1 MLPTTLRR
9 PATAAVLA
17 VAAAGAVAIGTA
29 NTAHA
34 TVSSAPCDTTYQL
47 ARQDLTAKVGGRTV
61 LIGKLYVFKTGRD
74 LCAVTTSAG
83 TRFDGQSKFMQ
94 VSLTVAGRSE
104 TDKGQY
110 RLYAGR
116 IRLHDDGGCFLAHG
130 IVKLANGASDDVYAS
145 CPISRKKPMP

>member
-9 PATAAVLA
+9 PATAAVVALA
-17 VAAAGAVAIGTA
+17 ATAALATA
-29 NTAHA
+29 TAHPA
-34 TVSSAPCDTTYQL
+34 HASVSSAPCDTTYQL
-47 ARQDLTAKVGGRTV
+47 AKQELRAKVGGRSV
-61 LIGKLYVFKTGRD
+61 LIGKLYVFRTGKD

-83 TRFDGQSKFMQ
+83 TRFDGQAKFMQ
-94 VSLTVAGRSE
+94 VTLTVAGRTE

-110 RLYAGR
+110 SLYAGR

-130 IVKLANGASDDVYAS
+130 IVKLAGGASDDVYAS